1 MKNQAL
7 VVLVAGPVSRMIGKC
22 LTTLESK
29 SNGTISYTILNALQ
43 VFEAERPSGSDDQ
56 FMIPA
61 CTFFACRAV
70 EMTKW
75 LSQLKEHF
83 AFWF

>member
-1 MKNQAL
+1 MLDHLGIQ
-7 VVLVAGPVSRMIGKC
+7 
-22 LTTLESK
+22 

-43 VFEAERPSGSDDQ
+43 VFEAERPSGSVDW

-70 EMTKW
+70 EMTK
-75 LSQLKEHF
+75 
-83 AFWF
+83 

>member
-1 MKNQAL
+1 MLDHLGIQ
-7 VVLVAGPVSRMIGKC
+7 
-22 LTTLESK
+22 

-43 VFEAERPSGSDDQ
+43 VVEAERPSGSVDR

-70 EMTKW
+70 EMTK
-75 LSQLKEHF
+75 
-83 AFWF
+83 